1 MTQWAPQRPEYY
13 VQTGSMF
20 ENPHGVP
27 HDEIVRMILENPPE
41 VTAQTVFGKYVESSG
56 LVFTGE
62 LIQMMIDRSIG
73 RVLGNYWMREGA
85 DAEAARYREQGNG
98 WWGNRYHTGID
109 YARKTDYTVISV
121 LDTIEMPARMV
132 YFKRLNRVPYEA
144 IYAEV
149 GRAVYLFGQNVL
161 CDSTG
166 PGGDVIMDALES
178 RLYCPE
184 HHKTIEIGM
193 GRCHRQGIPL
203 DCDPGTYIPLAC
215 CEGYAFS
222 ASTKAELVEHLRV
235 VLSAGY
241 TTADG
246 GESSSEFGLLRVPP
260 IVQLEEELSFYTWDD
275 KKLMTDCLFSL
286 ALAAWSGI
294 EESVG
299 GAYIGS
305 VFGR

>member
-1 MTQWAPQRPEYY
+1 MTDWTPRRPEYY

-27 HDEIVRMILENPPE
+27 HDEIVGMIRENPPE

-62 LIQMMIDRSIG
+62 LIQRMIDRSIG
-73 RVLGNYWMREGA
+73 RVLGNYWMDEGA
-85 DAEAARYREQGNG
+85 EIVARTYREQGGG

-109 YARKTDYTVISV
+109 FGRQTDFTVISV
-121 LDTIEMPARMV
+121 LDCLVMPARMV
-132 YFKRLNRVPYEA
+132 YYKRLNRVPWEA

-149 GRAVYLFGQNVL
+149 GRAVYLFGSNVL

-166 PGGDVIMDALES
+166 PAGDVVMDALES
-178 RLYCPE
+178 RLYCPA
-184 HHKTIEIGM
+184 HHKTFELGH
-193 GRCHRQGIPL
+193 RCMRDGEARG
-203 DCDPGTYIPLAC
+203 CDPGTYVPLSC

-222 ASTKAELVEHLRV
+222 ASTKKELVDHMRV
-235 VLSAGY
+235 VLSSNYDVGNP
-241 TTADG
+241 DK
-246 GESSSEFGLLRVPP
+246 EFGYLRTPP
-260 IVQLEEELSFYTWDD
+260 IVQLEEEMSFYTWDD

-294 EESVG
+294 EDSVG
-299 GAYIGS
+299 SAYVGS